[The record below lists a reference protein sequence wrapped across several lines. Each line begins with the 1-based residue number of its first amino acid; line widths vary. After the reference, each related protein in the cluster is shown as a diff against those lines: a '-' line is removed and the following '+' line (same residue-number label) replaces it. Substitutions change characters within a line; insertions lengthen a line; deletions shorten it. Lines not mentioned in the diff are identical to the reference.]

1 MCGSPVWAPVW
12 APALRCSLPPW
23 MSLCNTVFHC
33 IYTCV
38 TPAPPE
44 YCCTH
49 TSHAYFS
56 HTTGARPIGLARPSG
71 SPTVQAID
79 AFKQNSC
86 MHQQHTLCAR
96 SHSIRTSRL
105 PVLCSGSGAPPHSG
119 ASARPQPHR
128 PGDVLAGSEG
138 QPPRQS
144 STPSPSRSA
153 HRAQHGSMLS
163 TWLPY

>member
-1 MCGSPVWAPVW
+1 M
-12 APALRCSLPPW
+12 LHRRHQ
-23 MSLCNTVFHC
+23 NTV
-33 IYTCV
+33 V
-38 TPAPPE
+38 
-44 YCCTH
+44 H
-49 TSHAYFS
+49 TLLMQTSRILPGPGLGPLA
-56 HTTGARPIGLARPSG
+56 ARPFRPSMH
-71 SPTVQAID
+71 

-105 PVLCSGSGAPPHSG
+105 PVSCSGSGAPPHSG

-138 QPPRQS
+138 QPSRQS

-163 TWLPY
+163 TWLPYSDTDMMATDTPAAVAIMSVSL